1 MVLYLTFA
9 VAKMKNK
16 IVVAFF
22 PLIPM
27 AALDIRNGYQNSFF
41 KELSRY
47 SVWQVADITNP
58 QKLALSQAKNVYK
71 NAFNVWTKT

>member
-27 AALDIRNGYQNSFF
+27 AALDIRNGY
-41 KELSRY
+41 
-47 SVWQVADITNP
+47 
-58 QKLALSQAKNVYK
+58 
-71 NAFNVWTKT
+71 